1 MNITSIPWFWVIAT
15 MLAMHYFLGGFVSRI
30 LP

>member
-1 MNITSIPWFWVIAT
+1 MSLNSIPWMWVIAT
-15 MLAMHYFLGGFVSRI
+15 MLAMHFFLGGFVSRI

>member
-1 MNITSIPWFWVIAT
+1 MLSNMPIVWILAT
-15 MLAMHYFLGGFVSRI
+15 ILAMHYFLGGFVAKI

>member
-1 MNITSIPWFWVIAT
+1 MSLGNIPWFWVLTTI
-15 MLAMHYFLGGFVSRI
+15 LAMHYFLGGFVQKI

>member
-1 MNITSIPWFWVIAT
+1 MSLGNIPWFWVIAT
-15 MLAMHYFLGGFVSRI
+15 ILAMHYFLGGFVSKV